1 MYRDPHQVSAS
12 IARQVRARAS
22 DALYVISVA
31 ARLVEMHPT
40 TLRKYERVG
49 FLEPSRT
56 PGRTRLYSLEDIDRL
71 RQIKRLV
78 EEREMNLAGVQMA
91 LDLTNVLREIVTMI
105 DQAVR
110 EGMSRVE
117 GGLSHYDY
125 KVRLGA
131 REYSTLTFR
140 IVSAKPVARARFA
153 LFSVLRN
160 CWSYGYHKLWYRRVM
175 PRLPRRFWEPQ
186 SERWLRIDF

>member
-12 IARQVRARAS
+12 SASAARSRAS

-56 PGRTRLYSLEDIDRL
+56 PGRTRLYSHEDIRRL
-71 RQIKRLV
+71 RQIKHLV

-91 LDLTNVLREIVTMI
+91 LDLTELLSEIS
-105 DQAVR
+105 DCNR
-110 EGMSRVE
+110 S
-117 GGLSHYDY
+117 
-125 KVRLGA
+125 
-131 REYSTLTFR
+131 STR
-140 IVSAKPVARARFA
+140 CGCPAPPRPGPAA
-153 LFSVLRN
+153 
-160 CWSYGYHKLWYRRVM
+160 RRVRNSGG
-175 PRLPRRFWEPQ
+175 PRVVT
-186 SERWLRIDF
+186 